1 MLFVSRVSKQVLCSK
16 VCGVK
21 DMGGGGGGGGVFSSF
36 SF

>member
-1 MLFVSRVSKQVLCSK
+1 MLFDSRVSKQVLCLK

-21 DMGGGGGGGGVFSSF
+21 DMGGGGGGFSSF